1 MSHIRE
7 LLRQGNNASFILPL
21 ILAVVIDA
29 GLIAIL
35 YYAR

>member
-1 MSHIRE
+1 MNRS
-7 LLRQGNNASFILPL
+7 LRDQCDASFILPL
-21 ILAVVIDA
+21 ILAVIIGA